1 MCSEFAIQIWPIAPQ
16 NPIRLWK
23 TSYHIWDL
31 WPVSKI
37 VTLGQLSL
45 LRFEHLYDNAFWEI
59 VIFFWKFP
67 FSQPRTL
74 VEAPAQFEANWQR
87 KLQAKATSS
96 KKTTQ
101 QRGGEK
107 PHGCKM
113 CTYTCT
119 SATDLKKHM
128 LFMFTLEK
136 SCSAA
141 SSVNSPLHGLVTSRG
156 TCWHIQEKGLSLAWS
171 VSFPT
176 RELVV
181 SRDTCSLTVVW
192 SVSLA
197 SSAATNALVP
207 VP

>member
-87 KLQAKATSS
+87 KLQAKAMSS

-128 LFMFTLEK
+128 PVHTGEKLF
-136 SCSAA
+136 SCKQCEYTCTRAGNLKRHMLTHS
-141 SSVNSPLHGLVTSRG
+141 GDKIFRG
-156 TCWHIQEKGLSLAWS
+156 SKNGCNT
-171 VSFPT
+171 
-176 RELVV
+176 
-181 SRDTCSLTVVW
+181 
-192 SVSLA
+192 
-197 SSAATNALVP
+197 LVP
-207 VP
+207 VQCR